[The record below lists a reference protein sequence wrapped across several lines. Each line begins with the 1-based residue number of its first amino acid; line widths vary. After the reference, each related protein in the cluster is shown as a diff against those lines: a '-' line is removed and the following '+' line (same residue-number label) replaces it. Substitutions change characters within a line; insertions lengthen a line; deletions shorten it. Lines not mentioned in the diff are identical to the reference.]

1 MKSVIYKLNTR
12 ATIESAI
19 RKKIGIKAI
28 DKTWVGVCGNAS
40 GTIFYRILRYIYFND
55 LKKQR

>member
-1 MKSVIYKLNTR
+1 MKSVKYKLVTR

-28 DKTWVGVCGNAS
+28 DKTWVGVCSNAS
-40 GTIFYRILRYIYFND
+40 GSIFYRILSYIYLND